1 MRYKFR
7 YVSKEGALEL
17 EWEEEVSNRKT
28 YREKRIITEVYKL
41 SRNEEKIVKVLSDNE
56 AHNVMVIASMVY
68 GAANYI
74 NMSNIKLLIE
84 MINRKIEKSNIKKQE
99 SDLKT
104 LKVIQNVGRKQI
116 WNSGSTRGRVEIRC
130 SIGEKRAKRASGAK
144 EKEER

>member
-41 SRNEEKIVKVLSDNE
+41 SRNEEKIVKALSDNE

-99 SDLKT
+99 SDLKA

-116 WNSGSTRGRVEIRC
+116 
-130 SIGEKRAKRASGAK
+130 
-144 EKEER
+144 